1 MDASFRLKNIFS
13 EDYTRITM
21 DYTLGTASN
30 ENVTY
35 KYFCE
40 KCDYRT
46 SHTGMWKKHIE
57 TVKHRVTK
65 DYTLG
70 TEKHEKGTIENK
82 SNKYECACGKRYL
95 HRQGLYKHKLK
106 CTYEPPVEAEP
117 QNKLVS
123 NSNAK
128 DEVLEREIK
137 ELRKL
142 LTEQSTQMMVLLN
155 TVGTVVQ
162 RVGNHN
168 TISTNSHNTNIIL
181 QLNSNYPNALP
192 IQYLIDQIKGNPK
205 CVTHDPKLYA
215 QAFIEAL
222 SQQTEDEK
230 TVRAIKDTMYV
241 KYEEI
246 GFKEDKEVQVFDLVK
261 KGTEQDQLCKAAQ
274 ENSNMFIREK
284 DSKEY
289 PEMVLGITKDLTSA
303 EIKLMKKHVIK
314 TLGNDMNV

>member
-1 MDASFRLKNIFS
+1 
-13 EDYTRITM
+13 M
-21 DYTLGTASN
+21 DYTLGTETD
-30 ENVTY
+30 ENGTENY
-35 KYFCE
+35 ICKKCYFT
-40 KCDYRT
+40 T
-46 SHTGMWKKHIE
+46 SHIGHWNRHLKTL
-57 TVKHRVTK
+57 KHRVTK

-70 TEKHEKGTIENK
+70 TKTDEKGQLEDK
-82 SNKYECACGKRYL
+82 SKVYECACGKRYL

-106 CTYEPPVEAEP
+106 CTYEPPVETEP
-117 QNKLVS
+117 QNQLVS

-128 DEVLEREIK
+128 DEVLEKEIK

-274 ENSNMFIREK
+274 ENSNMFSREK

-289 PEMVLGITKDLTSA
+289 PEMVLGITKDLTPC
-303 EIKLMKKHVIK
+303 ERKLIKKQVIK
-314 TLGNDMNV
+314 TIGSE